1 MKRLIYFIATV
12 FLLSCLIILLPSCK
26 TSETTTLY
34 VYNWGEYISDGSEG
48 TLDVNEAFEEYY
60 YKTYGEKVKV
70 NYSTYSSNEDM
81 YAKISKGAVN
91 YDVIFP
97 SDYMIERLISENLI
111 AELDYSNIPNYEY
124 IFDSFKGENAFYDP
138 ENKYTVPYAYGMVGV
153 IYNSALVSENDE
165 DIGSWSLMWDSE
177 YTGEVLQFNN
187 SRDAF
192 GTALYYLGYD
202 VNEATPEQWQEALAL
217 LKEQKPVVQAYVMD
231 EIFNK
236 MKGGSASVASYYA
249 GDFLSMYEFNDNLA
263 FYYPKEGTNFYVDA
277 MCVPAASKN
286 KTLAERYINFML
298 SEEIAVA
305 NAEYT
310 YYATP
315 NTLVSENEEYIEY
328 MNSVHPEA
336 MDILYSQGESVKS
349 SAYKNLTPDKL
360 KMLNELWE
368 DLKIESDVGSGI
380 YIICAVIL
388 VIIGAG
394 AVYTLFDRHRKNKLC
409 SNLFD

>member
-1 MKRLIYFIATV
+1 MKRLIYFIAAI